1 MRGRRMEKQEIS
13 DDDDW
18 RIEEYEGEKQED
30 WNWMM
35 DAAKKVV
42 MAGIV
47 ISSAPLLL
55 PPFLVVSA
63 LGFALSLP
71 SGVVLASY
79 ACTRKLMTKLLPPP
93 QPLLLPYHDEE
104 EEEEEEEEICYPPN
118 YNGDDVE
125 VGREREL
132 EEEREMSSSSSS
144 SEDENVI
151 DVKEIQISSD
161 LVLKNDDDD
170 GKNAAGGEDE
180 PKEGDQ
186 LKEEKVVLSVSLVAE
201 DEPKEGDQL
210 KEELKEEKE
219 GSHGVNGGLHSHEEL
234 ISEEKIWEKIDAIR
248 VIVGFKA
255 PRRSTYLEELKAL
268 YLFTGIDPPTSQ
280 DQSHLTFLMS
290 VIGLK

>member
-186 LKEEKVVLSVSLVAE
+186 LKEE
-201 DEPKEGDQL
+201 
-210 KEELKEEKE
+210 LKEEKE